1 MRNKKLLG
9 ILVIATMLSVGLF
22 TTTVFGA
29 TTSESG
35 VSDIQTY
42 GYVKFDGLDGE
53 STEPMYRD
61 WSDII
66 GFEHHFFRE
75 IVPGTPTPGQLVFD
89 PIVITK
95 EVDKISPSLQD
106 ACARGTLFR
115 DVEIHFAADYTSSGR
130 HAYYKYEFKD
140 AIIVDYNVQWSS
152 SSTGR
157 PIEEVSLVFEEVMV
171 TYVEI
176 DSKGNPK
183 GDTIFHWNLMS
194 PSPP

>member
-9 ILVIATMLSVGLF
+9 ILVIGAIISVGLL
-22 TTTVFGA
+22 TTSVFGA
-29 TTSESG
+29 TTSDSG

-53 STEPMYRD
+53 STEPMYRG

-66 GFEHHFFRE
+66 GFEHHIARE
-75 IVPGTPTPGQLVFD
+75 IVPGTPTLGPLVFD

-95 EVDKISPSLQD
+95 EVDKISPKIQEAIS
-106 ACARGTLFR
+106 RGTLFR

-130 HAYYKYEFKD
+130 HAYYKYELKD
-140 AIIVDYNVQWSS
+140 AYVVDYNVQWSS

-157 PIEEVSLVFEEVMV
+157 PIEDIALNFEEVKV
-171 TYVEI
+171 IYVEI
-176 DSKGNPK
+176 DSKGNAK
-183 GDTIFHWNLMS
+183 DETIWEWNLMTG
-194 PSPP
+194 PSP